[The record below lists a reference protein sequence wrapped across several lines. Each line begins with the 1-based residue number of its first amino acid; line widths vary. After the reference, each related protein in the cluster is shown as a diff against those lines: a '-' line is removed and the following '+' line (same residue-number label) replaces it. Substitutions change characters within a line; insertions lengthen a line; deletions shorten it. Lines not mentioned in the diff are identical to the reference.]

1 MSHYG
6 GVQACTCASN
16 GNFMDWNTLTKRRIR
31 KKSWNVLSNFSE
43 PEKGL
48 ENGDKVWKNSR
59 KSLIFFSKLQ
69 QLVLYKW
76 FFFVLVKSYSISPV
90 CLQPIMVMKK
100 AFLFLRFL
108 RCLLINDLFDN
119 FESGKRNYCFVK
131 KSGKSLEYIFWYMC
145 KAKKD
150 HLGISESK
158 ARMLERTEKNC
169 SQACLHW
176 VPRRTSMRTQASRH
190 SESR

>member
-1 MSHYG
+1 M
-6 GVQACTCASN
+6 
-16 GNFMDWNTLTKRRIR
+16 
-31 KKSWNVLSNFSE
+31 
-43 PEKGL
+43 
-48 ENGDKVWKNSR
+48 
-59 KSLIFFSKLQ
+59 
-69 QLVLYKW
+69 LYKW
-76 FFFVLVKSYSISPV
+76 IFFVLVKSYSISPV

-131 KSGKSLEYIFWYMC
+131 KSEKSLEYIVWYMC

-158 ARMLERTEKNC
+158 AGMLERTEKNC
-169 SQACLHW
+169 YQACLHW
-176 VPRRTSMRTQASRH
+176 FLGELRCERRRLQNL
-190 SESR
+190 ESRLRLTPLWNMWLSSLFVCHLMFKK